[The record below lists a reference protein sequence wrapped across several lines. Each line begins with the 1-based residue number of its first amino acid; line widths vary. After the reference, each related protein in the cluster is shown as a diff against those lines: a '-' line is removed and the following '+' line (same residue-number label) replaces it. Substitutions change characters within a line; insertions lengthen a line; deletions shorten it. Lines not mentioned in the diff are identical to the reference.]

1 VNSDVKGNSI
11 WACICDCG
19 EEVTV
24 LGYRLKNGHTKS
36 CGCYR
41 KDKMKAKYI
50 NSYKKKYPKAYSV
63 WRGMKNRC
71 YNSNSGNYENYGGR
85 GIFVCDRWKNS
96 FKNFIDDMGV
106 PGVSLTIERIDND
119 DGYHPDNC
127 KWASYTEQSNN
138 KRSNVILEYQGKSMT
153 LKQWSIYLGM
163 SYWMIHKRYR
173 RNYSVDEILKTDG

>member
-1 VNSDVKGNSI
+1 
-11 WACICDCG
+11 
-19 EEVTV
+19 
-24 LGYRLKNGHTKS
+24 
-36 CGCYR
+36 
-41 KDKMKAKYI
+41 
-50 NSYKKKYPKAYSV
+50 
-63 WRGMKNRC
+63 
-71 YNSNSGNYENYGGR
+71 
-85 GIFVCDRWKNS
+85 
-96 FKNFIDDMGV
+96 MGV